1 MSLLHNGRLSP
12 TFTSLQ
18 DLDKEDDHTLSAPV
32 RPDAI
37 AALMSA
43 QAAESEA
50 KQQLEKRK
58 ADVLRKQHGF
68 CAEGQEGDN
77 Y

>member
-1 MSLLHNGRLSP
+1 M
-12 TFTSLQ
+12 Q
-18 DLDKEDDHTLSAPV
+18 DLDKEDDHSICAPV

-37 AALMSA
+37 ATLMSA
-43 QAAESEA
+43 QTAETEA
-50 KQQLEKRK
+50 KVQVERRK
-58 ADVLRKQHGF
+58 ADVLRRKHGF

>member
-1 MSLLHNGRLSP
+1 MPIIIFH
-12 TFTSLQ
+12 FQ
-18 DLDKEDDHTLSAPV
+18 DLDKEDDHSICAPV
-32 RPDAI
+32 RPDSI

-43 QAAESEA
+43 QTAETEV
-50 KQQLEKRK
+50 KFQVEKRK
-58 ADVLRKQHGF
+58 ADVLRRKHGF